1 MRTPEI
7 CKLFLEELLGKEID
21 HIEYVDTQKEM
32 KDSYLHHG
40 IRIDVYLHDEA
51 RTVYA
56 IEMQNAL
63 KKDLEKRVRY
73 YQGTMDRTELLK
85 GGFYSDLSESFIILV
100 CDFDYFGT
108 GLAVNE
114 RVSYLK
120 GTDQAYED
128 GSHVIFL
135 NSRYKTGNAGLAI
148 TEYLDYIRT
157 NDESREYTT
166 ELLHK
171 TVEKVQEVRSDDKM
185 EVSYM
190 MWQVKFQDAREEGRA
205 EGRAEGRVCLLSR
218 HWPQRV
224 FRKQS
229 APILKRCFSRTL
241 DGRSVDISIEKVI
254 KAKKRRLSLSN
265 TGEPAL
271 FCMYCEQ
278 AASTKI
284 RIMSAQGRREEDE
297 MTDHQTKY
305 LSEVGRRLRTF
316 SPCCVPPVS
325 RATPV
330 RWTSPAA
337 R

>member
-1 MRTPEI
+1 MERKTTPLMELPLKNDFMFGQVMRTPEI

-190 MWQVKFQDAREEGRA
+190 MWHDDF
-205 EGRAEGRVCLLSR
+205 
-218 HWPQRV
+218 
-224 FRKQS
+224 
-229 APILKRCFSRTL
+229 I
-241 DGRSVDISIEKVI
+241 
-254 KAKKRRLSLSN
+254 
-265 TGEPAL
+265 
-271 FCMYCEQ
+271 
-278 AASTKI
+278 
-284 RIMSAQGRREEDE
+284 
-297 MTDHQTKY
+297 
-305 LSEVGRRLRTF
+305 
-316 SPCCVPPVS
+316 
-325 RATPV
+325 
-330 RWTSPAA
+330 
-337 R
+337 

>member
-1 MRTPEI
+1 MERKTTPLMELPLKNDFMFGQVMRTPEI

-148 TEYLDYIRT
+148 TE
-157 NDESREYTT
+157 
-166 ELLHK
+166 
-171 TVEKVQEVRSDDKM
+171 
-185 EVSYM
+185 
-190 MWQVKFQDAREEGRA
+190 
-205 EGRAEGRVCLLSR
+205 
-218 HWPQRV
+218 
-224 FRKQS
+224 
-229 APILKRCFSRTL
+229 
-241 DGRSVDISIEKVI
+241 
-254 KAKKRRLSLSN
+254 
-265 TGEPAL
+265 
-271 FCMYCEQ
+271 
-278 AASTKI
+278 
-284 RIMSAQGRREEDE
+284 
-297 MTDHQTKY
+297 
-305 LSEVGRRLRTF
+305 
-316 SPCCVPPVS
+316 
-325 RATPV
+325 
-330 RWTSPAA
+330 
-337 R
+337 